1 MPIVRFCKVF
11 SVLASFDIRAFFAL
25 SHGVGSQSKCH
36 SGVFHEQLSRYCR
49 VDLLLN
55 FKEEQLAW
63 SLIIP
68 RMFFM

>member
-11 SVLASFDIRAFFAL
+11 SVLASFDIRAFFAS
-25 SHGVGSQSKCH
+25 SHCVGSQNKSHSK
-36 SGVFHEQLSRYCR
+36 VFHESNQVDRL
-49 VDLLLN
+49 DLLLN

-68 RMFFM
+68 RMF

>member
-11 SVLASFDIRAFFAL
+11 SVFASFDIRAFFAL

-36 SGVFHEQLSRYCR
+36 SGVFHESNYVDRL
-49 VDLLLN
+49 DLLIN

-68 RMFFM
+68 RMFFR